1 MEKLDA
7 TETKETR
14 TRRKLRVD
22 KPQSP
27 IEKSNPVDPVAQV
40 REKDKVSQLAELSP
54 RKNALEKKTKVQ

>member
-1 MEKLDA
+1 MEQLDA

-22 KPQSP
+22 RAQAP
-27 IEKSNPVDPVAQV
+27 IEKSNPADPVAQV
-40 REKDKVSQLAELSP
+40 REKDEVSQLAELSP

>member
-1 MEKLDA
+1 MEQLDA

-22 KPQSP
+22 RAQAP
-27 IEKSNPVDPVAQV
+27 IEKSNPADPVVQV
-40 REKDKVSQLAELSP
+40 REKDEVSQLAELSP